1 MSEQIKKEETAPQTK
16 SDTAITPEAKPDL
29 LQEAQ
34 ALNEMSN
41 KVTKLEAENKELLA
55 AKKKYYDTIIN
66 GQVPNSEAPKERTA
80 KEIREEMAKIKEKDA
95 LTNLEYVTKSLE
107 LDEAVRRETG
117 ASSYL
122 PKGNGITPTTDERDV
137 ADRFAK
143 FMTEAVAEA
152 NGDNEVFNN
161 IIERHVKKMPI
172 KPKA

>member
-1 MSEQIKKEETAPQTK
+1 MSEVKKEETAPQTK
-16 SDTAITPEAKPDL
+16 SDTALTQEAKPDL

-41 KVTKLEAENKELLA
+41 RVHTLESENAELKA

-66 GQVPNSEAPKERTA
+66 GQVPEDTPKEKTA
-80 KEIREEMAKIKEKDA
+80 REIREEMAKIKEKDA

-107 LDEAVRRETG
+107 LDNAVRRETG

-122 PKGNGITPTTDERDV
+122 PKGNGITPTTDERDI
-137 ADRFAK
+137 AERFHD
-143 FMTEAVAEA
+143 FMTEAVKEA
-152 NGDNEVFNN
+152 DGDNEVFNN

-172 KPKA
+172 KPKGVK